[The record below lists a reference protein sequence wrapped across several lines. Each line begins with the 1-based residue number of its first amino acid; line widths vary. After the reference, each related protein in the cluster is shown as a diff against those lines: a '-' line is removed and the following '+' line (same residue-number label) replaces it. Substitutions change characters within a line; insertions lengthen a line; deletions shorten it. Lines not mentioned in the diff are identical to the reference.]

1 MTLPPDELIVIVG
14 LSGLGEEET
23 TGVNV
28 GEDESQGDEV
38 APGMLNLAER
48 DKVKVRSGEVE
59 LDAVKRE
66 FVEDT
71 VGEDVRVTDTAAVL
85 VTLDDEDTDGERVFD
100 MDIEGEGLSE
110 GSKDDVNPGEE
121 LPDPLSKAVLEGVA

>member
-1 MTLPPDELIVIVG
+1 MRFPEKLTIGMAVYEDYDGVFF
-14 LSGLGEEET
+14 T
-23 TGVNV
+23 TQALRYYHQDVNRERIKFLV
-28 GEDESQGDEV
+28 VDNSPESIHS
-38 APGMLNLAER
+38 PHI
-48 DKVKVRSGEVE
+48 K
-59 LDAVKRE
+59 E